1 MKTDRTAAQ
10 NQMAYTGKE
19 PRKSEPKPPE
29 TASAKKEPIPAY
41 ALKSQR
47 IELKEPIQKPL
58 ESVKKHIAENIQWR
72 EMRFYRH
79 EADGQYFVDIIDKAT
94 GAVLRTVP
102 EPEFV
107 KLATEF
113 KHLAGLNLDI
123 SG

>member
-1 MKTDRTAAQ
+1 MKTEQTAGKSQAAFV
-10 NQMAYTGKE
+10 NKE
-19 PRKSEPKPPE
+19 PRKADPKSQE
-29 TASAKKEPIPAY
+29 TPSAKTEPVPGY
-41 ALKSQR
+41 ARKPQR

-58 ESVKKHIAENIQWR
+58 ESVKKLIGENIQWR

-79 EADGQYFVDIIDKAT
+79 EADGQYYVDIIDKNT
-94 GAVLRTVP
+94 GVVLRTVP

-113 KHLAGLNLDI
+113 KHLAGMNLDI